1 MAFRFRFTKISQK
14 AGRRRGNGKRLG
26 YLSCN
31 KAPDE
36 ISLFGNI
43 NNIHFGGKAVVPP
56 S

>member
-1 MAFRFRFTKISQK
+1 MDFRFRFTKISQK
-14 AGRRRGNGKRLG
+14 AWGAGGKGKRLG

-31 KAPDE
+31 ESPDE

-43 NNIHFGGKAVVPP
+43 NNIHFDGKAVVPP